1 MNVFHQVVLI
11 EGVNGFGG
19 LNLQLGVSRDHKLDN
34 SMGQRFNEEKKPLQL
49 KRLERLERLQLEL
62 DGDEGEEDGSEI
74 LTSFLDQLEEENRRY
89 LFQNS
94 WTDSDKRSYSLPQG
108 EADVAARGNTSKG
121 DNEKS
126 RQLAT
131 GKSQKIWQL
140 ELCYR

>member
-19 LNLQLGVSRDHKLDN
+19 LNLQLGVSRDHTLEN

-94 WTDSDKRSYSLPQG
+94 RTDSDKRSYSLSQG
-108 EADVAARGNTSKG
+108 EADVVARGNTSKG

-131 GKSQKIWQL
+131 GKSQRMRQL

>member
-1 MNVFHQVVLI
+1 MNVFQQVVLI
-11 EGVNGFGG
+11 EGVNGFRG

-94 WTDSDKRSYSLPQG
+94 RTEILFLISG
-108 EADVAARGNTSKG
+108 
-121 DNEKS
+121 
-126 RQLAT
+126 
-131 GKSQKIWQL
+131 
-140 ELCYR
+140 

>member
-1 MNVFHQVVLI
+1 MLI

-19 LNLQLGVSRDHKLDN
+19 LNLQLGVSREN

-94 WTDSDKRSYSLPQG
+94 RTDTDKRSSYLIFITDPT
-108 EADVAARGNTSKG
+108 D
-121 DNEKS
+121 
-126 RQLAT
+126 
-131 GKSQKIWQL
+131 IPM
-140 ELCYR
+140 